1 MFSGYAAVLVNIAYT
16 ALSVPLA
23 LHYLSNQEFG
33 LWALALQVSG
43 YFFLLDI
50 GVSSAL
56 IRLLVNHKDYV
67 NSGSYGGLLLTAALV
82 FVVQGLLIAA
92 VGVAFSF
99 FAPALFSI
107 PHELQGVFRNVLLM
121 LTLFTGLSLAFR
133 SIGAPLWSFQR
144 IDICNVSGIITLI
157 ANFISLW
164 IGFALGMGVYSFA
177 TAGIPSLLFR
187 VFFEYMCCFKNGYY
201 PTQGNWGR
209 PSWVYFR
216 EVLCFGKDVL
226 LMSIGGQ
233 LVNAS
238 QIIII
243 SRCVGLDAAA
253 AFSIGTKVYAMGQ
266 QFVYKIMDAS
276 NPALTEMFVQG
287 DIARLKRRFW
297 NIVSLT
303 VFASSLLGG
312 VMILANHAVVQIWT
326 TKIISWNSEA
336 DMLLGG
342 LLLLA
347 SISRCF
353 VFLFGVAG
361 NYAPVRYIY
370 LIEGVL
376 FVLLAF
382 PAALHFGING
392 VLSASLIAH
401 FATSFLIALF
411 ASRRYLHTFHNL
423 LQYGVPGLALLMM
436 ASIASLFLQKTE
448 LSAINTILL
457 AVLIAIPIGAAGWR
471 YVLDVQLRQ
480 EILRKAGALL
490 RGLKQ

>member
-1 MFSGYAAVLVNIAYT
+1 MFTSYAAVLVNIAYT

-23 LHYLSNQEFG
+23 LHYLSKQEFG
-33 LWALALQVSG
+33 LWALALQISG
-43 YFFLLDI
+43 YLMLLDLGI
-50 GVSSAL
+50 STAL
-56 IRLLVNHKDYV
+56 NRLLVNHKDYV
-67 NSGSYGGLLLTAALV
+67 NAGSYGGLLLTAALV
-82 FVVQGLLIAA
+82 FVVQGLLISA

-107 PHELQGVFRNVLLM
+107 PQELQGVFRNVLLI
-121 LTLFTGLSLAFR
+121 LSIFTGLSLALR
-133 SIGAPLWSFQR
+133 SIGAPLWTFQR
-144 IDICNVSGIITLI
+144 VDICNVSVIITLV
-157 ANFISLW
+157 AHFITLL

-177 TAGIPSLLFR
+177 TAGIPSLLIR
-187 VFFEYMCCFKNGYY
+187 VFFEYTFCMKSGYY
-201 PTQGNWGR
+201 PSRGNWGR
-209 PSWVYFR
+209 PSWVNFW
-216 EVLCFGKDVL
+216 EVLGFGKNVF

-303 VFASSLLGG
+303 IFASSLLGG
-312 VMILANHAVVQIWT
+312 VMILANHAVVQVWT

-347 SISRCF
+347 SLSRCF
-353 VFLFGVAG
+353 ITLFGVAG

-370 LIEGVL
+370 LIEGL
-376 FVLLAF
+376 IFVLLAF
-382 PAALHFGING
+382 PTALHFGING
-392 VLSASLIAH
+392 VLSSSLIAH
-401 FATSFLIALF
+401 LATSLIALF
-411 ASRRYLHTFHNL
+411 ASRRYLHTYRKL
-423 LQYGVPGLALLMM
+423 LQYGGPGM
-436 ASIASLFLQKTE
+436 AILTVACLASLLLQKAD

-457 AVLIAIPIGAAGWR
+457 SVLFAIPISAAGWR
-471 YVLDVQLRQ
+471 YVLDAELRQ
-480 EILRKAGALL
+480 EIIRKAGAVL
-490 RGLKQ
+490 RRLEQ